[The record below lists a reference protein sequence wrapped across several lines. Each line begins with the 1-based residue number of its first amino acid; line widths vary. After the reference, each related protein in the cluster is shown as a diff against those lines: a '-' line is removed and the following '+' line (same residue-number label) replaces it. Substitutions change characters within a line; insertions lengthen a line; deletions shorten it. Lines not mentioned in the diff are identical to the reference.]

1 MRSNAV
7 RFLLLIVGSVR
18 DLAPIIVVIGFFQL
32 VVLQQPIPNLGEILI
47 GVMLVLLGLTLTPP
61 LNSDDDFALTVSATS
76 TEGEGG
82 SATSVATFN
91 VDVTGVADVPVVNF
105 ADARGVEDVAIPLD
119 VSAALADLDGSE
131 TITAIT
137 VDGVPDGAVLSA
149 GTDNGNGT
157 WSLDLAD
164 LTGLTITAPPD
175 SSDDF
180 FLNISVT
187 ATEAS
192 GDSATKSVEVTVDV
206 SGIADAPN
214 VDGVDVTGIE
224 DTAIPLNIGIE
235 FADTDGS
242 ESLTVTIGGVPD
254 GATLNIGGVDVAP
267 DEDGTITIAA
277 TPAEIAEISITPP
290 ENFSGEIPLSVV
302 ATTSEDGTDASGA
315 IQALDDLY

>member
-1 MRSNAV
+1 LRWLPSLGTFPRSEQCTKAGAILPPPQGDLMRSNAV

-47 GVMLVLLGLTLTPP
+47 GVVLVLLGLTLTPP

-224 DTAIPLNIGIE
+224 DTR
-235 FADTDGS
+235 S
-242 ESLTVTIGGVPD
+242 R
-254 GATLNIGGVDVAP
+254 
-267 DEDGTITIAA
+267 
-277 TPAEIAEISITPP
+277 
-290 ENFSGEIPLSVV
+290 
-302 ATTSEDGTDASGA
+302 
-315 IQALDDLY
+315 